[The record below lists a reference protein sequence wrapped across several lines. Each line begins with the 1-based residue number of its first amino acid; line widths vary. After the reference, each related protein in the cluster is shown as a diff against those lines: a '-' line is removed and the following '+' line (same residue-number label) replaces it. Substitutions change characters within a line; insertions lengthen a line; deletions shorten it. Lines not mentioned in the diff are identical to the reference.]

1 MGILALLKIKAL
13 TIHSVIRMHKLWR
26 KNVLIKLPVLL
37 QSDYNQFVIS
47 LNLKKE
53 IFWAQKTKTKPSVS
67 SYDYL
72 FEREGDV
79 W

>member
-1 MGILALLKIKAL
+1 
-13 TIHSVIRMHKLWR
+13 MHLSFTKNQSSNAQTMK

>member
-1 MGILALLKIKAL
+1 M
-13 TIHSVIRMHKLWR
+13 
-26 KNVLIKLPVLL
+26 KLPVLL